1 MLKKTVGF
9 SLYINIFIRGV
20 SSINLLIIRSEP
32 LEATHFEAKLI

>member
-1 MLKKTVGF
+1 MLEKTVRF

-20 SSINLLIIRSEP
+20 SSIHSLIIRNDP